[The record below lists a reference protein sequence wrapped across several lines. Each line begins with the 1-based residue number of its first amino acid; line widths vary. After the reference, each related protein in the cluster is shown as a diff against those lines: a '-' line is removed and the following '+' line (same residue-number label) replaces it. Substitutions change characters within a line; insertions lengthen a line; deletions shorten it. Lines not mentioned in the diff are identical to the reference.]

1 MSEIRKQNRVDCD
14 IIFNKVESGM
24 MTICRATNISLG
36 GMRVE
41 RLLEP
46 FDAKEEKVRLEI
58 ELPGDNEPLLIA
70 AKRTYDE
77 QGHFG
82 LKFTEISHGH
92 FVRLR
97 NWVMQHNAPIHL
109 PAFR

>member
-1 MSEIRKQNRVDCD
+1 MSEIRKQSRVNCD
-14 IIFNKVESGM
+14 IIFNKVERGM

-46 FDAKEEKVRLEI
+46 FDVKEEKVRLEI
-58 ELPGDNEPLLIA
+58 ELPGDSEPLLIGA
-70 AKRTYDE
+70 RRMYDE
-77 QGHFG
+77 EGHFG
-82 LKFTEISHGH
+82 LKFTEISHRH

-97 NWVMQHNAPIHL
+97 DWVSSEAAPVEL
-109 PAFR
+109 PAFH

>member
-1 MSEIRKQNRVDCD
+1 MSEVRKQERINCD

-46 FDAKEEKVRLEI
+46 FDAKDEKVRLEI
-58 ELPGDNEPLLIA
+58 ELPGDSEPLLIG
-70 AKRTYDE
+70 AKKTYDA

-82 LKFTEISHGH
+82 LKFTEISHRH

-97 NWVMQHNAPIHL
+97 DWVHGQNAPVHL